1 MKGSDGNPPLP
12 FWGIC
17 LESGDLKGDQ
27 FISRLILTLVGHDH
41 KDAAIFGNRGIARPG
56 VTRSAQFVQFAYAN
70 VSAVLG
76 IQQDLAHIAIHQ
88 QEAVVGGGG
97 KSDAA
102 QAAAVAILQ
111 RCLQFHVLIVHKHS
125 VRAVRSRA
133 AASIQITVFVNNNM
147 AQGFYFGHGDGFGGH
162 NTVRKGQFYG
172 VRTDDPANTPFTVGM
187 DRNILNTLIGS
198 QNLAAVPVDQ
208 GGTQIRTPNRTIGG
222 RLNSLIGFAQ
232 IVLLQKCQGCA
243 VVGIAVRHTAAE
255 DVHSFSH
262 CGNIVI
268 KGLIGDNAFGKGD
281 LRAVECIGTDYNR
294 AGFYSVRRSFPIP
307 RGIYIVAFL
316 DGKVQGGKHI
326 RYCLVGGITADGQAT
341 VWYAAFDRS
350 GNVAKASRTVQ
361 YTDYEQPRFCLTG
374 PLLFPAGSTFDVL
387 DVMRADDLL
396 DGNISHRVRATSLSE
411 QALSG
416 PGTYGVLFQVSNSLG
431 DTCSLTL
438 NAELYP
444 TGSYNADLKL
454 TDYLIYLPV
463 GSSFDPEDY
472 LLSFRHSVKPVE
484 LRRGV
489 PEEYQLDITGTVDTD
504 TPGVY
509 EVDYVLSYESGT
521 QIYVGRSRLAVVVEE

>member
-1 MKGSDGNPPLP
+1 MKKSKWL
-12 FWGIC
+12 
-17 LESGDLKGDQ
+17 LLA
-27 FISRLILTLVGHDH
+27 LIVLSVLALVGYRAWD
-41 KDAAIFGNRGIARPG
+41 RT
-56 VTRSAQFVQFAYAN
+56 VT
-70 VSAVLG
+70 
-76 IQQDLAHIAIHQ
+76 D
-88 QEAVVGGGG
+88 
-97 KSDAA
+97 
-102 QAAAVAILQ
+102 
-111 RCLQFHVLIVHKHS
+111 S
-125 VRAVRSRA
+125 VPP
-133 AASIQITVFVNNNM
+133 QITVEEGTLQLSVLSERSGLL
-147 AQGFYFGHGDGFGGH
+147 QGVSARDARDGDVTG
-162 NTVRKGQFYG
+162 
-172 VRTDDPANTPFTVGM
+172 
-187 DRNILNTLIGS
+187 
-198 QNLAAVPVDQ
+198 
-208 GGTQIRTPNRTIGG
+208 
-222 RLNSLIGFAQ
+222 SLI
-232 IVLLQKCQGCA
+232 
-243 VVGIAVRHTAAE
+243 
-255 DVHSFSH
+255 
-262 CGNIVI
+262 
-268 KGLIGDNAFGKGD
+268 
-281 LRAVECIGTDYNR
+281 VER
-294 AGFYSVRRSFPIP
+294 
-307 RGIYIVAFL
+307 
-316 DGKVQGGKHI
+316 
-326 RYCLVGGITADGQAT
+326 VGGITADGQAT

-509 EVDYVLSYESGT
+509 EVDYVLSYEPGA